1 MFRPKGDAIDL
12 AWSSGRVRRV
22 WFGLGIVWG
31 LNLLDL
37 SLTVALMTTTGM
49 LESNPLARALAHW
62 GGSTL
67 PLAAWKVLCTAL
79 ATVILVA
86 LRRRWTAEAGTW
98 VCVGVLALTTV
109 SWIRYLN
116 CDEVQLLTT
125 SSITETPAEW
135 VAMHK

>member
-1 MFRPKGDAIDL
+1 MFLSKGDAIGF
-12 AWSSGRVRRV
+12 AWNRGRARRV
-22 WFGLGIVWG
+22 WLGLGIVWS
-31 LNLLDL
+31 LNMLDL
-37 SLTVALMTTTGM
+37 SLTAALMSTTGM
-49 LESNPLARALAHW
+49 LESNPLARALANW
-62 GGSTL
+62 SGSVL

-98 VCVGVLALTTV
+98 VCVGALALTTV

-125 SSITETPAEW
+125 SSLSEAPADW
-135 VAMHK
+135 VAMHR